1 MLTLA
6 TWNIHRCIGADGR
19 YDPDRTRRVLRALDA
34 DVVALQEV
42 EVFHRDP
49 ELLPFLC
56 TDTDWRALHGVTLER
71 PSGCYGNAVLT
82 RLPVRNERRL
92 DLSVP
97 GREPRGA
104 LDLDLDLDAP
114 GGVLRLL
121 ATHLGLRPGERR
133 RQASALVAALENEVH
148 GTSPSRT
155 VLMGDF
161 NEWLL
166 WGRPLRRL
174 RKVFP
179 PVPAPR
185 TFPARRPLFALDRI
199 WLSSGR
205 SDLELAVAATPEARV
220 ASDHLPLVARIDG

>member
-19 YDPDRTRRVLRALDA
+19 YDPDRTRRVLRSLDA

-56 TDTDWRALHGVTLER
+56 ADSDWRAIHGVTLDR
-71 PSGCYGNAVLT
+71 PSGLYGNAVLT

-92 DLSVP
+92 DLSVR

-104 LDLDLDLDAP
+104 LDLDLDVP

-133 RQASALVAALENEVH
+133 RQAGALVAALEDDAH
-148 GTSPSRT
+148 GIRPSRT

-199 WLSSGR
+199 WLSTGR
-205 SDLELAVAATPEARV
+205 SGLDLAVAAAAEARQ
-220 ASDHLPLVARIDG
+220 ASDHLPLVARLAG